1 MKKAN
6 GFTLLEMCLCFI
18 LFAIFIE
25 WVGTY
30 YVHVSNNSKILH
42 EQIELMNESDN
53 IEAFLH
59 ESIRNATQLRIIT
72 EGAIIESSHKED
84 VISGEL
90 VKMEFIRATNK
101 KETSND
107 EVCCVEISNNVRAT
121 EAKGKHNLIY
131 KVEGKG
137 GHKVISDQVET
148 IKVTSYA
155 NSNIVTFE
163 CTLHKEGETNS
174 RLIYKK
180 VFSESLDYKGH
191 ITT

>member
-42 EQIELMNESDN
+42 EQIQLMNESDN
-53 IEAFLH
+53 IEAFVH
-59 ESIRNATQLRIIT
+59 ESIRDATQLRIIT
-72 EGAIIESSHKED
+72 EGAVIESSHKED
-84 VISGEL
+84 VISCEL
-90 VKMEFIRATNK
+90 VKIEFIRERNK
-101 KETSND
+101 GQISND
-107 EVCCVEISNNVRAT
+107 EVCYVEMSNNVRAT
-121 EAKGKHNLIY
+121 EVKGKHNLIY

-137 GHKVISDQVET
+137 GYKVISDQVET

-163 CTLHKEGETNS
+163 CILHKKGETNS
-174 RLIYKK
+174 RLIYTKS
-180 VFSESLDYKGH
+180 FSESLDYKGH
-191 ITT
+191 IVT